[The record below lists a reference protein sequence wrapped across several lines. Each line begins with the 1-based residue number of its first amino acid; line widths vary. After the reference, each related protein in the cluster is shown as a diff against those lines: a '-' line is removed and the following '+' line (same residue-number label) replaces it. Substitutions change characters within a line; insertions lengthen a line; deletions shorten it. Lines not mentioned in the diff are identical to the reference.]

1 MSFMAVV
8 LAIVL
13 LYVFIPVY
21 NALVQKQLSVNLLNP
36 LHLLSLI
43 TVALLSGLTAGSYP
57 AFYLS
62 SFNPVYVLK
71 GIRIKNSAGVVF
83 IRKGLVITQFSAS
96 VILIICTVIV
106 YQQVQHIKNR
116 DLGYNKDK
124 LVYMNLQGNMKD
136 HFNILKNKLISTGYV
151 EKAALSL
158 HDALHVYSYGDG
170 FSWQGKDPNS
180 KIPVH
185 SNVVSP
191 EYISTMHMK
200 LISGRGFY
208 SEQNADSTSVIINE
222 SMAKLMGKEGK
233 LGSIINNGR
242 FNLQVVGII
251 KDFIYN
257 DVYGAGGAPF
267 VLFSGTYGAT
277 LLNLRFK
284 QNINLSQA
292 LAKAEAVMK
301 AENPGYPFEY
311 EFADEG
317 FNALFTAETLIGK
330 LAAVFA
336 TLAVFI
342 SCLGLFGLAAY
353 TAERRTKEIGIRKV
367 LGASVQELGGLLS
380 KEFVQ
385 LVTISCLI
393 AFPVAWWAMHNWL
406 QNYEYRTAIYWWVFA
421 IAGITAL
428 AIALITVSFQA
439 IKAALANPVK
449 TLRTE

>member
-1 MSFMAVV
+1 LF
-8 LAIVL
+8 
-13 LYVFIPVY
+13 
-21 NALVQKQLSVNLLNP
+21 NP

-43 TVALLSGLTAGSYP
+43 TVALLCGLTAGSYP

-71 GIRIKNSAGVVF
+71 GIKIKSSAAVVF
-83 IRKGLVITQFSAS
+83 VRKGLVITQFSAS
-96 VILIICTVIV
+96 VILIICTVII

-116 DLGYNKDK
+116 DLGYNKNN

-136 HFNILKNKLISTGYV
+136 HFNTLKNKLISTGYV
-151 EKAALSL
+151 ENTTLSL
-158 HDALHVYSYGDG
+158 HDALHVYSYGNG

-200 LISGRGFY
+200 LINGRDFY
-208 SEQNADSTSVIINE
+208 GQQGADSTNIIINE

-233 LGSIINNGR
+233 TGTIINTGR

-251 KDFIYN
+251 KDFLYN
-257 DVYGAGGAPF
+257 DVYGTGAPL

-277 LLNLRFK
+277 LLAIRFK
-284 QNINLSQA
+284 QNVNLVQA
-292 LAKAEAVMK
+292 LAKTEAVMK
-301 AENPGYPFEY
+301 ADNPGFPFEY
-311 EFADEG
+311 KFADED

-330 LAAVFA
+330 LAALFA

-367 LGASVQELGGLLS
+367 LGASVHGLAGLLS

-385 LVTISCLI
+385 LVAISCLI
-393 AFPVAWWAMHNWL
+393 AFPAAWWAMHSWL
-406 QNYEYRTAIYWWVFA
+406 QNYEYRTAIHWWVFVV
-421 IAGITAL
+421 AGITAL
-428 AIALITVSFQA
+428 AIALMTVSFQA
-439 IKAALANPVK
+439 VKAALANPV
-449 TLRTE
+449 TSLRSE